1 MAGKNTELISLGEDL
16 ERTYKHIMCL
26 TQGNRKNDEEYHS
39 YKHEMVFD
47 PPTDDEETLEMA
59 AATLLGVPR
68 EPRNEFH
75 MRKEQEGVCKNAEME
90 AFREFRKQDVLKD
103 GEYVY
108 SKHARYVRRA
118 TKQARPG

>member
-1 MAGKNTELISLGEDL
+1 MAGKNTELISFDEDL
-16 ERTYKHIMCL
+16 ERTYKHIIE
-26 TQGNRKNDEEYHS
+26 NIAKNDEEYHS

-47 PPTDDEETLEMA
+47 SPTDDKETLEMA
-59 AATLLGVPR
+59 AATLPGVPR

-90 AFREFRKQDVLKD
+90 AFMESRKQDVLKD

-118 TKQARPG
+118 TKQARPD